1 MAQQK
6 NKELANMTTKTFWYM
21 DDLIEEVGRGR
32 KWIKDNILNIPKFKK
47 EIEEFSHYPIN
58 NNDEY
63 IFVGSKMKNWLED
76 NFKEIER
83 LKYM

>member
-1 MAQQK
+1 MVQTLQV
-6 NKELANMTTKTFWYM
+6 TVSIPDGF
-21 DDLIEEVGRGR
+21 VRGR

-63 IFVGSKMKNWLED
+63 IFVGSKMKKSRQSRKTRIQKS
-76 NFKEIER
+76 F
-83 LKYM
+83 